1 MDKRRDTL
9 ASTRMWLT
17 QNLEGLRPD
26 PLATLVK
33 RVKNDRTRSDA
44 LTQLKMIHG
53 ALKMIPAM
61 SGQLSEE
68 ELTLAQRLEPLASTF
83 DELDELHADEEEV
96 MMKIEA
102 ADERLM
108 DFLLLA

>member
-1 MDKRRDTL
+1 
-9 ASTRMWLT
+9 
-17 QNLEGLRPD
+17 
-26 PLATLVK
+26 
-33 RVKNDRTRSDA
+33 
-44 LTQLKMIHG
+44 
-53 ALKMIPAM
+53 
-61 SGQLSEE
+61 
-68 ELTLAQRLEPLASTF
+68 LEPLASTF

>member
-1 MDKRRDTL
+1 VDKRRDTL

-44 LTQLKMIHG
+44 LTQLEMIHG

-61 SGQLSEE
+61 SGA
-68 ELTLAQRLEPLASTF
+68 TQRGR
-83 DELDELHADEEEV
+83 ADART
-96 MMKIEA
+96 KIGALGEHV
-102 ADERLM
+102 RRT
-108 DFLLLA
+108 